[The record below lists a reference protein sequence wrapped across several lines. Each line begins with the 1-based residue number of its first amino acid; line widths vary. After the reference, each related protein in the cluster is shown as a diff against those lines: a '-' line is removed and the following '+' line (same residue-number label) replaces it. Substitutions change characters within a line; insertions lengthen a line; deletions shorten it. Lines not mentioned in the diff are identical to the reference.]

1 MAKILIAEDDPTTR
15 LMLARTLESMGHQIL
30 LSPDGAHALE
40 TLQCNPGISLLISD
54 MVMPRM
60 DGRAL
65 INAVRQSGFKLTLVI
80 MSAVVGVKEISDLLD
95 RGATFFLAKPIRLA
109 ELREYVARGV
119 EPQPEVR
126 P

>member
-1 MAKILIAEDDPTTR
+1 MAKILIAEDDSTTR
-15 LMLARTLESMGHQIL
+15 LMLARALESMGHQIL

-40 TLQCNPGISLLISD
+40 TLECNPGISLLISD
-54 MVMPRM
+54 MVMPKM

-65 INAVRQSGFKLTLVI
+65 INAVRQRGLKVTLVI
-80 MSAVVGVKEISDLLD
+80 MSAVVGVREIADLLD
-95 RGATFFLAKPIRLA
+95 QGATFFLAKPIRIA